1 MLTGEAERI
10 IPCFERSVT
19 TIGDEC
25 TQVRSLLVRL
35 WKRTATQVVEDIVY
49 EKIVYDGDLVLVM
62 DEPLMLEGIN
72 KDCAIV
78 LNLDEKM
85 TAKEEPTTKEHIADL
100 VCRTMISLIG
110 ECSNAATCYHNKPWK
125 SEETK
130 KRYERNI
137 DILSIVNSF
146 AIDFFQSL
154 CT

>member
-1 MLTGEAERI
+1 MYPSTQSIGTAVEAHRY
-10 IPCFERSVT
+10 PSGR
-19 TIGDEC
+19 
-25 TQVRSLLVRL
+25 RYSLR
-35 WKRTATQVVEDIVY
+35 
-49 EKIVYDGDLVLVM
+49 KIVYDGDLVLVM